1 MQVDSLPAEL
11 PRKPNL
17 SYFLPNERIVGI
29 FWKRNQGHVKHGPT
43 NIVGA
48 SSYAQHTVSPN
59 KQKCR
64 SLEQRKVYCRALL
77 SDEDWCFQTAVLE
90 KTLESPLDCKEIKP
104 FNPKGNKSWMFI
116 GRNDAESE
124 APILWPP
131 EEKSWL
137 IEKTLMLGKIEG
149 GRRRGQ
155 QRMRWLDDIIGSMDM
170 SLSKLR
176 EIVKDKEAWCA
187 AALGVAKSQTWL
199 SDWTTKCKETR
210 GSCPKKPW
218 IPWRFSTKHS

>member
-1 MQVDSLPAEL
+1 MGLADPGIEPVSSAMQVDSLPAEL

-77 SDEDWCFQTAVLE
+77 SDED
-90 KTLESPLDCKEIKP
+90 
-104 FNPKGNKSWMFI
+104 
-116 GRNDAESE
+116 
-124 APILWPP
+124 
-131 EEKSWL
+131 
-137 IEKTLMLGKIEG
+137 
-149 GRRRGQ
+149 
-155 QRMRWLDDIIGSMDM
+155 
-170 SLSKLR
+170 
-176 EIVKDKEAWCA
+176 
-187 AALGVAKSQTWL
+187 
-199 SDWTTKCKETR
+199 
-210 GSCPKKPW
+210 
-218 IPWRFSTKHS
+218 